1 MARLNWMLRMLCLVM
16 LPALLAQGAR
26 AAEPPQFGARI
37 GAGADITLSPLYW
50 VLIKESGSVA
60 ATMRYRTTAHW
71 DFETELGVGSGG
83 LRFFLSRKNAFTE
96 TFVSVKVPLMGRY
109 WRDES
114 RTGFYMSAGVQ
125 LHFIIWGEGKENK
138 GSDLDDSFR
147 TEIYRLTPIW
157 TPSRYRRWKRDGE
170 NDANSHYT
178 VPVTV
183 SIPFRVGWK
192 FRKVPLD
199 VAFTTHQL
207 LYYPH
212 TSWVPYFPV
221 HVGASCTWW
230 F

>member
-1 MARLNWMLRMLCLVM
+1 MARLNRMLRTLCLVM
-16 LPALLAQGAR
+16 LPVLLAQGAR
-26 AAEPPQFGARI
+26 AAEPPQFGARV
-37 GAGADITLSPLYW
+37 GAGADITLAPFYW
-50 VLIKESGSVA
+50 ALIKESGSVA

-71 DFETELGVGSGG
+71 DFETELGVWSGG
-83 LRFFLSRKNAFTE
+83 LRYPWSRKNTFNL
-96 TFVSVKVPLMGRY
+96 TFVSVQVPLMGRY

-114 RTGFYMSAGVQ
+114 RTGFYMSVGVQ
-125 LHFIIWGEGKENK
+125 LHFVVWGEEKEK
-138 GSDLDDSFR
+138 RTSDYKDESYTRVRRF
-147 TEIYRLTPIW
+147 TPIW
-157 TPSRYRRWKRDGE
+157 TPSQYRRWKRDE
-170 NDANSHYT
+170 ANDCNNYYM

-183 SIPFRVGWK
+183 GIPFRVGWK